1 METLNYIELI
11 ATLLNS
17 VILFMQLF
25 DKKQA

>member
-11 ATLLNS
+11 ATLLNLI
-17 VILFMQLF
+17 ILFMQLF